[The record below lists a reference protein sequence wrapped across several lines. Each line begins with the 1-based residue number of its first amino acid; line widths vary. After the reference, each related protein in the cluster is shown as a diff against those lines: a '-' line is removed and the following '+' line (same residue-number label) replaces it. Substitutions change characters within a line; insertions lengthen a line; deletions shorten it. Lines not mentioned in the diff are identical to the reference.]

1 MTHQNPP
8 ISETPR
14 RREYEY
20 AAARDARLQADPEL
34 LADERRV
41 GPFMI
46 GLYVVGMIFAVCLVL
61 YGLAHQREETAE
73 TSATPPSASTQQP
86 SSQQGA
92 QGGMNAPAQ
101 QQPQQ
106 NPPAQPQ
113 QNQQPP
119 PQQNQPQNAPVPK
132 Q

>member
-8 ISETPR
+8 ISETR
-14 RREYEY
+14 RREYGY
-20 AAARDARLQADPEL
+20 AAARGERLQADSQL

-46 GLYVVGMIFAVCLVL
+46 GLYFVGMIFAVFLVL
-61 YGLAHQREETAE
+61 WGLAHQREETAE
-73 TSATPPSASTQQP
+73 TSAT
-86 SSQQGA
+86 
-92 QGGMNAPAQ
+92 AQ
-101 QQPQQ
+101 QQQTP
-106 NPPAQPQ
+106 PQ

-119 PQQNQPQNAPVPK
+119 QQQAQPAQNPGQQNQPAPPQNQQPAAQQNQPQNAPAPK